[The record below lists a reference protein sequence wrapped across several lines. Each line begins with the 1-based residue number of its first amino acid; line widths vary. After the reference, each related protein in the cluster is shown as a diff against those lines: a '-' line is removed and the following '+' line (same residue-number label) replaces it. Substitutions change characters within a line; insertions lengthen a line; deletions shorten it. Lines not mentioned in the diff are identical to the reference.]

1 MTTNAITNTNTTV
14 ASSPA
19 SSLTSNSLGS
29 QDFLKILTTQLRNQD
44 PLSPMS
50 NTEFI
55 AQMAQLSTLQSTQ
68 DMSKQLTNLLET
80 QQRNQALQM
89 VGRDVDY
96 TPEGSDVSQTGRVS
110 AVLLNAS
117 SPVLLIEGK
126 QVSYTQVQSIR

>member
-1 MTTNAITNTNTTV
+1 MTTNAITNINTTA
-14 ASSPA
+14 ASSTSNSP
-19 SSLTSNSLGS
+19 SNSLGS
-29 QDFLKILTTQLRNQD
+29 QDFLQILTTQLRNQD

-126 QVSYTQVQSIR
+126 QVSYTQIQSIR